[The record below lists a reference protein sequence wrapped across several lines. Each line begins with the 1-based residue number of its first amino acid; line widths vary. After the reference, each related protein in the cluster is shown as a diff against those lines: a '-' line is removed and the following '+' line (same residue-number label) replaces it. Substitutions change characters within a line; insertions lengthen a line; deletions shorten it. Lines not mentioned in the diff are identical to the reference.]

1 MTLILPSAR
10 LYSVLSDSA
19 GKILLMMCGMLV
31 EGTQTLHI
39 LTRSLL
45 TVGNA
50 SNVDCNGVY
59 GLSAT
64 LNPLDDWEA
73 LPTVVF
79 ARIAGGWSGQKR

>member
-1 MTLILPSAR
+1 M
-10 LYSVLSDSA
+10 V
-19 GKILLMMCGMLV
+19 V
-31 EGTQTLHI
+31 EDTQTEHI